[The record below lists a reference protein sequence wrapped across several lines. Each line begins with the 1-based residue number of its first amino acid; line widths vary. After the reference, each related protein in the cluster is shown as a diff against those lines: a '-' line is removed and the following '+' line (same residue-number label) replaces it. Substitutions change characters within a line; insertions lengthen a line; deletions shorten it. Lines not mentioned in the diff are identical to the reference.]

1 MRFRRNARLDPSQVQ
16 DVRGRGGLPAATRGQ
31 VNPETWTHGSS
42 AQRDK
47 WFTTGYRSGDANRC
61 DTWHGSL

>member
-1 MRFRRNARLDPSQVQ
+1 MRFRQNARLDPSQVQ

-42 AQRDK
+42 AQRQH
-47 WFTTGYRSGDANRC
+47 WFSTGYSSGNPADC
-61 DTWHGSL
+61 DTSGAI